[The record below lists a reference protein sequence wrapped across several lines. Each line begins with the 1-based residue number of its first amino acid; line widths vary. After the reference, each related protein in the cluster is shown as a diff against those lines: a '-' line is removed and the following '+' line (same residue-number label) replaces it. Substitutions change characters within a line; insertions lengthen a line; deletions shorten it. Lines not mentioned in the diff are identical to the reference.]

1 MHVYEKQRVPMV
13 CVRWDPIPD
22 CTGWESSTESNQN
35 LLPTRWNK
43 DAVGAWRLDLPID
56 VEDTSDNK
64 SDGKT
69 GEGGSEIEISDGDG
83 DGDSECSST
92 TTSSSS
98 SS

>member
-1 MHVYEKQRVPMV
+1 V
-13 CVRWDPIPD
+13 
-22 CTGWESSTESNQN
+22 
-35 LLPTRWNK
+35 
-43 DAVGAWRLDLPID
+43 VGAWRLDLPID
-56 VEDTSDNK
+56 VEDTSDNE

-98 SS
+98 RLEIRLDYHYATTKGLLRLAGGNGSPLPPKYSLDF